1 LQLSEPIR
9 RRYLDCVLALKL
21 RKVLL
26 CPGAPPVDFVKCPL
40 LLKRPIPN
48 LPLNRELLLQLL
60 TLIGLRR
67 LLLRLFGLLLRRRL
81 LLRGRYLL
89 LLLRGCDFIE
99 KLLLRFG
106 CGFAEIANAALQ
118 LTPI

>member
-1 LQLSEPIR
+1 
-9 RRYLDCVLALKL
+9 
-21 RKVLL
+21 
-26 CPGAPPVDFVKCPL
+26 
-40 LLKRPIPN
+40 
-48 LPLNRELLLQLL
+48 
-60 TLIGLRR
+60 
-67 LLLRLFGLLLRRRL
+67 
-81 LLRGRYLL
+81 L